1 MIGKKTKKAE
11 VKKPAKKLS
20 VKEIE
25 DIVLKLAKKDTPL
38 SKIGLI
44 LKNEHGVPKVKS
56 EAGKIN
62 KILIKHNAMPFPEE
76 LDTLIKRAKQ
86 LRVHFTKNHK
96 DQTAKRGLQLTE
108 ARIRKLGAY
117 FRKKGRIDKK
127 WAYTT
132 K

>member
-1 MIGKKTKKAE
+1 MVVKKTKKPVE
-11 VKKPAKKLS
+11 KKPAKKLS
-20 VKEIE
+20 AKEIE
-25 DIVLKLAKKDTPL
+25 DLVVKLAKKETPL

-44 LKNEHGVPKVKS
+44 LKNEYGVPKVKY
-56 EAGKIN
+56 EIGKVN
-62 KILIKHNAMPFPEE
+62 KILIKNKAMPFPEE
-76 LDTLIKRAKQ
+76 LDTLIKRAQK
-86 LRVHFTKNHK
+86 LRQHFIKNHK

-117 FRKKGRIDKK
+117 FKKKGRIDKK